1 LDICRRRRDETSIR
15 IRKSKR
21 EGLFSSKRHIT
32 LGETM
37 TGLPKREQTHDSED
51 YWHGSGHREDVS
63 TEDMKEFTIESLR
76 QILSDN
82 GILNA
87 NINIEGTTT
96 INNCKKLSDDK
107 TNNSKLSFGKKIDI
121 SISLLLP
128 FVVKILRERVDMSNI
143 VDSSMGRDG
152 ADNNSNCSRSSK
164 QVICNSIQI
173 LADLSSTEQGA
184 DIIIRCDGAIST
196 IVSTLLVQGW
206 GVNDYSVVRK
216 NKELKRVSS
225 LDAEEV
231 NEGDEEEKYRC
242 FAAVCL
248 GNIASRSLYHRDFVL
263 RCDAVQSLVKNVER
277 VVKMLPSSK
286 AKSRMNI
293 NSTHKKI
300 TKVSWMLLSNTFWAL
315 SNLCGGSSMPSPEH
329 VSCALS
335 SVASVLD
342 ILNSLGLGMFQSF
355 EEYGK
360 IGQRLLACKASV
372 LEGACKTLFYL
383 TEGSNECIRNL
394 MTMKSTVTMTRSS
407 IDIVLILKRL
417 LTMSCPQVIVLS
429 LGTLRNIVASANP
442 CWIRLIIDVDVLK
455 QIPLLLI
462 HSHPTVRCEVCC
474 LLSDMVSSFDISQ
487 IGSLIKY
494 PSIPATVIRIIRDDP
509 SHEVRRVASRVLRMM
524 SSRGSDGHV
533 QALVELGVID
543 AVCGVGVLRSTD
555 VEITLAALDIISD
568 VLKVGRN
575 ASSSGSRDFDLERNY
590 ASRVDEC
597 DGLDIIEELQYHKN
611 DVVYRKSMRIIEM
624 YFGIEE
630 EIEKEVSRGLKEE
643 TKEEEKMNEEFSFAV
658 VLPTQP
664 VIGGKDFHQQHYHYH
679 INLDGKTI
687 HNTSE
692 PYQYRKK

>member
-21 EGLFSSKRHIT
+21 EGLFSLKRHIT
-32 LGETM
+32 LRETM
-37 TGLPKREQTHDSED
+37 TGLPKREQKLDSEEC
-51 YWHGSGHREDVS
+51 WHGSGHREDVS
-63 TEDMKEFTIESLR
+63 TDDMKEFTIESLR

-87 NINIEGTTT
+87 NSKNW
-96 INNCKKLSDDK
+96 NDDK
-107 TNNSKLSFGKKIDI
+107 RNNSQLSFGKKIDI

-128 FVVKILRERVDMSNI
+128 FVLKILRERLDMSNT
-143 VDSSMGRDG
+143 VDK
-152 ADNNSNCSRSSK
+152 SNRSRSSK
-164 QVICNSIQI
+164 QVICNSVQI

-184 DIIIRCDGAIST
+184 DIIVRCDGAVST

-206 GVNDYSVVRK
+206 GVNDYSVIRK
-216 NKELKRVSS
+216 NKELKIESN
-225 LDAEEV
+225 LNTEEV
-231 NEGDEEEKYRC
+231 TEGDEEDKYRC

-248 GNIASRSLYHRDFVL
+248 GNIASRSLYHRDFLL
-263 RCDAVQSLVKNVER
+263 RCDAVKSLVKNVER
-277 VVKMLPSSK
+277 VVKILPSSK

-300 TKVSWMLLSNTFWAL
+300 TKASWMLLSNTFWAL

-394 MTMKSTVTMTRSS
+394 MTMKSTITMTRSS
-407 IDIVLILKRL
+407 IDIVKILKRL
-417 LTMSCPQVIVLS
+417 LAMSSPQVVVFS

-474 LLSDMVSSFDISQ
+474 LLSDMVSSFDINQ

-494 PSIPATVIRIIRDDP
+494 PSIPATVIHIIRDDP
-509 SHEVRRVASRVLRMM
+509 SHEVRRVASRVIRMM
-524 SSRGSDGHV
+524 STRGSDGHV

-568 VLKVGRN
+568 VLQVGRN

-630 EIEKEVSRGLKEE
+630 EIEKEDSRGLKEE
-643 TKEEEKMNEEFSFAV
+643 TKEEEKMSEEFSVAV
-658 VLPTQP
+658 VLPTPP
-664 VIGGKDFHQQHYHYH
+664 VIGGKEFHQQHYHYH
-679 INLDGKTI
+679 ISLDGKKL
-687 HNTSE
+687 HNLCAL
-692 PYQYRKK
+692 PL